1 MCGYFGNEIQPLGK
15 GLRAIV
21 WEGAYQTMTRE
32 PGDRPVQV
40 AHAVAQGLAK
50 ARNDL
55 VRATNERWEP
65 YRTVRVSVFG
75 RRFISAG

>member
-1 MCGYFGNEIQPLGK
+1 
-15 GLRAIV
+15 
-21 WEGAYQTMTRE
+21 MTRE

-65 YRTVRVSVFG
+65 YRTVRMSVFG
-75 RRFISAG
+75 RRFIRAD